1 MDKSPD
7 AFRTI
12 SEVAEHLETP
22 AHVLRF
28 WESRFPQIRPVK
40 RAGGRRYY
48 RPSDVSLLMGIKR
61 LLHDEGLTIRGVQ
74 KILREQGV
82 RHVAGLS
89 GEVMGDDPDAQAPF
103 VEQIEDAVVVTVAQ
117 LPVSPPTPGLTE
129 AMAKAVDHRPQIGA
143 TRTPSAPRPAAEP
156 AQGTLRLTAAPPLEF
171 EFRTAADIPDAGPA
185 EQLKPGIGH
194 GDGDGEPD
202 RTATLQA
209 SQQDAQVGA
218 EPPGS
223 EPPVSEHAAS
233 EPPASE
239 HAASEPPASE
249 PPGSELLAS
258 EPPASEPPA
267 SEPPASE
274 HAASEPLASEPP
286 ESAQP
291 ESEQTTFPDSFADAD
306 GFDDDDFDDAM
317 VATLAA
323 RIRALPVGASA
334 QRIAPEFLAIAS
346 RLQSLR
352 ARMAD
357 AAQPGRS

>member
-48 RPSDVSLLMGIKR
+48 RPADVSLLMGIKL

-89 GEVMGDDPDAQAPF
+89 GEVIGDDPDAQAPF

-156 AQGTLRLTAAPPLEF
+156 AQGALRLTAAPPLEF

-185 EQLKPGIGH
+185 EQLKPGIG
-194 GDGDGEPD
+194 DVEPD

-209 SQQDAQVGA
+209 SQQDAQQDAQVGA
-218 EPPGS
+218 EPPAS

-239 HAASEPPASE
+239 DA
-249 PPGSELLAS
+249 
-258 EPPASEPPA
+258 
-267 SEPPASE
+267 
-274 HAASEPLASEPP
+274 ASEPP
-286 ESAQP
+286 ESEQP
-291 ESEQTTFPDSFADAD
+291 TFPDSFADAD

-352 ARMAD
+352 DRMAD

>member
-48 RPSDVSLLMGIKR
+48 RPSDVSLLMGIKL

-103 VEQIEDAVVVTVAQ
+103 VEQIEDAVVVTVAK

-143 TRTPSAPRPAAEP
+143 TRMPSAPGPAAEP
-156 AQGTLRLTAAPPLEF
+156 AQGALRLTAAPPLEF

-185 EQLKPGIGH
+185 EQLKPGVGYV
-194 GDGDGEPD
+194 EPD

-218 EPPGS
+218 EPLAS

-239 HAASEPPASE
+239 QPASE
-249 PPGSELLAS
+249 Q
-258 EPPASEPPA
+258 PASEQ
-267 SEPPASE
+267 
-274 HAASEPLASEPP
+274 P

-291 ESEQTTFPDSFADAD
+291 TFPDSFADAD

-317 VATLAA
+317 VAPLAA

-352 ARMAD
+352 DRMAD
-357 AAQPGRS
+357 AAQSGRS